1 MIAQVNHLLLLS
13 GSKMKK
19 TTATIFF
26 LLFIGLLSWQN
37 RINIAVWAIPKILNI
52 TTPVLSEGSS
62 NWQEGPSLKDKI
74 SDTRPNIILIL
85 ADDLGFNDV
94 SLYNG
99 GAGSGSLM
107 TPNIDQIAKD
117 GVMFENGYAANAMC
131 APSRAS
137 IMTGRYS
144 TRFGFEF
151 TPLFPGAVQL
161 MKWISD
167 IQDDE
172 LKIEIEEKLYED
184 AKDIFSAGIPT
195 EEITIAEALK
205 DAGYYTA
212 HIGKWHLGRVDGSH
226 PNDQGFDDSLF
237 MEGGLYLPEN
247 DKRVVNAK
255 TDHPVDNMVWAKG
268 QFSASFNKSPNFAPG
283 GYLTDYYTDE
293 AIQVIEK
300 NKHRPFFLYLAHWA
314 VHNPLQALKSDVA
327 AISHHTTGHNLQVY
341 SGMITALDRS
351 VGRIVDAL
359 EKNGLTDN
367 TLIIITSDNGGA
379 SYIELADINDPYRGW
394 KLTHFEGGTHIPFM
408 AKWPDQIEAGT
419 QFIPA
424 VHHNDIFQTIAAA
437 GNANVPTDRILD
449 GVDFLPFVNG
459 SKDGILHETLFWRQG
474 HQQTVL
480 HQGWKLIRTS
490 KAEQK
495 WLFNLEEDPT
505 EQNNLISDYP
515 DKVKLLEQ
523 LLDKHNLEQV
533 EPLWPSVANAPILI
547 DIHTGQEYEKGDEY
561 IYWPN

>member
-1 MIAQVNHLLLLS
+1 MIVRVSHPPLLS

-19 TTATIFF
+19 TTAIIFF
-26 LLFIGLLSWQN
+26 LLFIGILGWQN
-37 RINIAVWAIPKILNI
+37 RINITVWAIPKILNI
-52 TTPVLSEGSS
+52 VRPVLSEGSS
-62 NWQEGPSLKDKI
+62 SWKEGPVVPNKTPDN
-74 SDTRPNIILIL
+74 RPNIILIL

-99 GAGSGSLM
+99 GAGSGSLL

-117 GVMFENGYAANAMC
+117 GVMFKNGYAANAMC

-161 MKWISD
+161 MKWIDD
-167 IQDDE
+167 IQDNE

-184 AKDIFSAGIPT
+184 VKDIFSAGIPT

-205 DAGYYTA
+205 DVGYYTA

-255 TDHPVDNMVWAKG
+255 TDHAVDSMIWARS

-300 NKHRPFFLYLAHWA
+300 NKYRPFFLYLAHWA
-314 VHNPLQALKSDVA
+314 VHNPLQALKSDVT

-379 SYIELADINDPYRGW
+379 SYIELADINNPYRGW

-419 QFIPA
+419 KFIPV

-495 WLFNLEEDPT
+495 WLFHLEEDPT

-533 EPLWPSVANAPILI
+533 EPLWPSVVNAPILI
-547 DIHTGQEYEKGDEY
+547 DKHTGQEYEKDDEY

>member
-99 GAGSGSLM
+99 GAGSGSLI

-195 EEITIAEALK
+195 EEITIAEVLK

-359 EKNGLTDN
+359 DKNGLTDN

-495 WLFNLEEDPT
+495 WLFHLEEDPT

-547 DIHTGQEYEKGDEY
+547 DKHTGQEYEKGDEY

>member
-1 MIAQVNHLLLLS
+1 MIVQESHLPLLS
-13 GSKMKK
+13 GNRMRKAI
-19 TTATIFF
+19 TTIFI
-26 LLFIGLLSWQN
+26 LSLIGLFGWQN
-37 RINIAVWAIPKILNI
+37 RINITVWALPKILNI
-52 TTPVLSEGSS
+52 VSPVLSEGSS
-62 NWQEGPSLKDKI
+62 NWQQGPSFENKI
-74 SDTRPNIILIL
+74 LDTRPNIILIL

-99 GAGSGSLM
+99 GAGSGSLI
-107 TPNIDQIAKD
+107 TPNIDQIARD
-117 GVMFENGYAANAMC
+117 GVMFKNGYAANAMC

-195 EEITIAEALK
+195 EEITIAEVLK

-212 HIGKWHLGRVDGSH
+212 HIGKWHLGRVGGSH

-255 TDHPVDNMVWAKG
+255 TSHPVDSMVWAKG
-268 QFSASFNKSPNFAPG
+268 QFSASFNKSPTFAPG
-283 GYLTDYYTDE
+283 GYITDYYTDE
-293 AIQVIEK
+293 AIKVIEK

-359 EKNGLTDN
+359 DKNGLTEN

-408 AKWPDQIEAGT
+408 AKWPDQIQAGIE
-419 QFIPA
+419 FIPA

-437 GNANVPTDRILD
+437 GNAKVPMDRILD

-480 HQGWKLIRTS
+480 HKGWKLIRTS
-490 KAEQK
+490 RADQK
-495 WLFNLEEDPT
+495 WLFHLDIDPT
-505 EQNNLISDYP
+505 EQNNLITDYP
-515 DKVKLLEQ
+515 NKVAVLDKLLNA
-523 LLDKHNLEQV
+523 HNL
-533 EPLWPSVANAPILI
+533 
-547 DIHTGQEYEKGDEY
+547 
-561 IYWPN
+561 

>member
-19 TTATIFF
+19 TTAAIFF

-37 RINIAVWAIPKILNI
+37 RIDIAVWAIPKILNI

-74 SDTRPNIILIL
+74 SDKRPNIILIL

-99 GAGSGSLM
+99 GAGSGSLI

-195 EEITIAEALK
+195 EEITIAEVLK

-255 TDHPVDNMVWAKG
+255 TDHPVDSMVWAKG
-268 QFSASFNKSPNFAPG
+268 QFSASFNKNPSFSPS

-408 AKWPDQIEAGT
+408 AKWPNQIQAGT
-419 QFIPA
+419 KFIPA

-437 GNANVPTDRILD
+437 GNAKVPTDRVLD
-449 GVDFLPFVNG
+449 GVDFLPFING
-459 SKDGILHETLFWRQG
+459 SKDEILHETLFWRQG

-495 WLFNLEEDPT
+495 WLFHLEEDPT
-505 EQNNLISDYP
+505 EQNNLVSDYP
-515 DKVKLLEQ
+515 DKVQLLEQ

-533 EPLWPSVANAPILI
+533 EPLWPSVANVPILI
-547 DIHTGQEYEKGDEY
+547 DKHAGEKYEKDDEY